1 MMTDNEASSA
11 DDLTALSEPQAPSGN
26 WSRFAQFRRS
36 RPFWGCLIL
45 ALGGYFVM
53 QPMFGGSMSMLMHMG
68 VGGATVYI
76 LGGGMIAAAAV
87 AFFAPAQRYFPAIMA
102 MVFSVASLPLANLG
116 GWIMGMVLGIVGSGM
131 VFAWTPFS
139 EKELAKQAEKQAR
152 RDAKRAGRPDKQD

>member
-1 MMTDNEASSA
+1 MMTDSDARPVRETDGTSEGEAPA
-11 DDLTALSEPQAPSGN
+11 GLLTAFA
-26 WSRFAQFRRS
+26 RFRKS
-36 RPFWGCLIL
+36 RPFWGCLVL

-76 LGGGMIAAAAV
+76 LGGGMVAAAAV

-102 MVFSVASLPLANLG
+102 AVFSVASLPLANLG
-116 GWIMGMVLGIVGSGM
+116 GWIIGMVLGIVGSGM

-139 EKELAKQAEKQAR
+139 EKELAQRAERAEHR
-152 RDAKRAGRPDKQD
+152 EAKRAAKQGKK